1 VTAEDPQSEPDRELH
16 RLLARWTA
24 PVVPEDL
31 DDRVLA
37 AFRRQ
42 TGGRGG
48 LWSRFFTMSVRV
60 PVPVALGVV
69 LLLLV
74 TAALAM
80 RPSPAPPTAGAPDA
94 AASVQSARRA
104 DPPVVT
110 RTSLA
115 GFRPVTEVTA
125 TVVTA
130 TRQGAP

>member
-1 VTAEDPQSEPDRELH
+1 MMAEDPEPDPELH
-16 RLLARWTA
+16 RLLARWSA
-24 PVVPEDL
+24 PVVPPEM

-42 TGGRGG
+42 TGGRMG
-48 LWSRFFTMSVRV
+48 LWARLLTTSIRV
-60 PVPVALGVV
+60 PVPVALGVG

-80 RPSPAPPTAGAPDA
+80 RPAPAPPTAGAPDA
-94 AASVQSARRA
+94 AATVQSARRA
-104 DPPVVT
+104 EPPVVT
-110 RTSLA
+110 PTSLA

-130 TRQGAP
+130 HAEGTP

>member
-1 VTAEDPQSEPDRELH
+1 MKPEDPEPDPELQ
-16 RLLARWTA
+16 RLLARWSA
-24 PVVPEDL
+24 PVVPANM

-42 TGGRGG
+42 TGGAAGF
-48 LWSRFFTMSVRV
+48 WSRLFSTSIRV
-60 PVPVALGVV
+60 PIPVALGVM

-80 RPSPAPPTAGAPDA
+80 RPAPAPPTAGAPDA
-94 AASVQSARRA
+94 APTVQTARRA
-104 DPPVVT
+104 EPPVVT
-110 RTSLA
+110 PTSLA

-130 TRQGAP
+130 TREGAP